1 MIVKKVRGSSLK
13 PRSGEINLSC
23 LLYSFTLF
31 TQAIS
36 GVIQCSTNF
45 GVAVGLRLFT
55 PGSAS
60 YTLGYLRLTTSWLV
74 D

>member
-1 MIVKKVRGSSLK
+1 MIVKKVRGSALK

-23 LLYSFTLF
+23 FQYSFTLVS
-31 TQAIS
+31 QAKS
-36 GVIQCSTNF
+36 GVIQCSTHF
-45 GVAVGLRLFT
+45 GVAVGLRSFT

-60 YTLGYLRLTTSWLV
+60 YTGGYLRLTTSWLA